1 MRGKRTKEF
10 IVLLVVSCFYIWI
23 AYVAY
28 KIGMVR

>member
-1 MRGKRTKEF
+1 MKK
-10 IVLLVVSCFYIWI
+10 VLERVFGILAAGFMLWI

>member
-1 MRGKRTKEF
+1 MKK
-10 IVLLVVSCFYIWI
+10 VLAWVFEILAAGFMLWI

>member
-1 MRGKRTKEF
+1 MKK
-10 IVLLVVSCFYIWI
+10 VLEWIMEILIAGFMLWI